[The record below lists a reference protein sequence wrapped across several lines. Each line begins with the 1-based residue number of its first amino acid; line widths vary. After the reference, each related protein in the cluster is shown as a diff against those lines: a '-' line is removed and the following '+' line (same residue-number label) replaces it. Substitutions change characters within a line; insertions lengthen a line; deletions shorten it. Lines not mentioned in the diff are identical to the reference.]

1 MSPDGAPDRAQRP
14 AAGAGAPDRSRPPA
28 AGEVR
33 PLRLPGLEAFSLSGG
48 LEVLVGEDHQLP
60 EVSLRLLLEAGA
72 AAEPGGLEGVA
83 ELTGR
88 LLTEGAAGRSAL
100 EVAAWLDRLGASFSV
115 SAGYDVSILSLHL
128 LSDVLEGGLDFLT
141 AVVREPAFAAQEV
154 ERVRQERLDQI
165 DRDLDQ
171 PEVVA
176 DYALIRAVFGDHRY
190 GTPAAGVR
198 ASVERLSRE
207 EIAGFHRRRYGPRGA
222 ALVVCGDV
230 RAGEIRRAL
239 EERLADWQGGEGR
252 IVPDGPA
259 APVAAGRSVLL
270 VDRPDSAQAEIRL
283 GTVGVAYGDEAFFD
297 LLVGNAILGGLFNSR
312 VNMNLREEKG
322 WTYGARTSFHFRRV
336 PGPFVGK
343 AAVETGAAADA
354 LWEFEREVAG
364 LVEDPPA
371 DEEITLAKNSLVLS
385 LPRQFE
391 TVSQVTRKIA
401 TRFVYGLPDDYW
413 ERYRDRVEAVTRDG
427 VVEAMR
433 RHLDPSGLSL
443 VVVGNAEE
451 VEAPLRDRFGR
462 VEVRDVA
469 HGGT

>member
-1 MSPDGAPDRAQRP
+1 VSPDGAPGRARRP
-14 AAGAGAPDRSRPPA
+14 AAASGAPDRSRPPA

-33 PLRLPGLEAFSLSGG
+33 PLRLPGLEAFRLPGG

-207 EIAGFHRRRYGPRGA
+207 EIARFHRRRYGPRGA

-239 EERLADWQGGEGR
+239 EERLAGWEGGEGR
-252 IVPDGPA
+252 TVPDGPA
-259 APVAAGRSVLL
+259 PSVAAGRSVLL

-364 LVEDPPA
+364 LVEDPPT

-427 VVEAMR
+427 VVEAVR

-443 VVVGNAEE
+443 VVVGKAEE

-462 VEVRDVA
+462 VEVREVA